1 MGMAVKLRI
10 LVFLLFCS
18 NLLGQASPAK
28 FYSVNSLFGISVRE
42 VNSVCG
48 DSNGFIWAS
57 SKTSILRLTE
67 DDYRIY
73 HLPYETPNVVM
84 VKLVNAP
91 SKLCAFTNNGQI
103 FTYNAIYDRFDLEVN
118 LNKALDDPFAGING
132 VLIDQRGG
140 YWISTMAGLYHYQK
154 GKFTLINGHA
164 FGNYCMTWQDGQHI
178 LLAGYG
184 GIWRLDTRTSASQNI
199 YANQSGDPL
208 FVSSVFY
215 DQAKNALWIGT
226 MSKGLY
232 LFDFHSGTLA
242 PVLASVFPRQPVL
255 AVERNSD
262 GTYLVGI
269 DGQGLWKLNEQADKV
284 ISVFKENADDPASIR
299 GNGVYD
305 IFPDQK
311 KRVWVSTISGGLSF
325 FDQESPLVTQVAHL
339 ANHTNSLINN
349 DVNSLIEDHAGKL
362 WFATNNGISCW
373 DQASDEWKHFYNN
386 KEKQAQVF
394 LTICEDNRGRIW
406 AGTYSSGVYVMDGLT
421 GKELAHYSRSE
432 GGLSV
437 VNNFILNIF
446 KDSQGDLWFAAAAP
460 EFISYR
466 MKDQQFK
473 VYPGLPVTCFAQLPD
488 DRLLLGCSNG
498 LSLLD
503 KKTGTVKKLLQDILV
518 RDMEIIG
525 DKVWIGTSG
534 SGLICYNYQNGRTE
548 KITTESGLPSDFV
561 NGIVH
566 TGHLLWL
573 GTENGLCRL
582 NLDDQTVITYANI
595 YSLSRNSFNNTAH
608 CKLKNGQL
616 AWGTNNGA
624 LIFSPDLISESS
636 SKGKII
642 FQDLTISGRSVRE
655 IPNFE
660 LKSPVDSLKD
670 IRLKYFQNTVS
681 LELLPLGI
689 SSGSKF
695 SWKMEGFDKQ
705 WSSPSANRIIT
716 YTNIPSGHFN
726 LKIRLYDGSS
736 SNVISERSLTLR
748 VIPPFWRTGWFSV
761 LVLVMISGM
770 IVLYFLYYTNR
781 LKQRHTE
788 EKVRFFTN
796 TAHDIRTSL
805 TLIKAPVDELS
816 RETHL
821 SESGRKYLQLAK
833 DQARQ
838 LSSVVTQLMDFQ
850 KADIGK
856 EQLVLS
862 MTDMVGF
869 ISNRAMMF
877 ESLAQSRNI
886 ELVFTTDQQH
896 YLSAVDETK
905 MEKVL
910 DNLISNAV
918 KYSHPG
924 SKVQITLKCSA
935 DQWSL
940 EVKDSGIGISK
951 KAQRMLFKEFY
962 RSDNAINSKVVGSGI
977 GLLLVKKY
985 VDLHHGTVSCESQEN
1000 VGSTFKIIIPA
1011 KKIPVVNNSILLT
1024 PDRSLEKDAIP
1035 VPILNGKEEAE
1046 SLASPEMKI
1055 LVVEDNDE
1063 LLHFMKSTLG
1073 REFSVLA
1080 AVDGKDAWNV
1090 IHENMPDLII
1100 SDVMMPNMDGYD
1112 LCHLIKSTYE
1122 TSHIPVILL
1131 TALSEKSEQL
1141 RGLGLGAD
1149 DYLTKPFDMGLLIQK
1164 IKTIIRNR
1172 RIVGEK
1178 AIKLVKANPLEP
1190 VLENRHND
1198 QFMRRMLEVVKANIS
1213 NAEFSKEDFASAMNV
1228 SSSLLYKKIKSL
1240 TDQSPTDFIKTYR
1253 LNQAREMLETGH
1265 HNVTEISEMCG
1276 FTSIGYFSTV
1286 FKKHYGKSPTEILN

>member
-1 MGMAVKLRI
+1 L
-10 LVFLLFCS
+10 LV
-18 NLLGQASPAK
+18 QASPAK
-28 FYSVNSLFGISVRE
+28 FYSINSLFGISVRE
-42 VNSVCG
+42 VNSVCD

-84 VKLVNAP
+84 VKLVNSH
-91 SKLCAFTNNGQI
+91 SKLCAYTNNGQI
-103 FTYNAIYDRFDLEVN
+103 FTYNAIFDRFDLEIN
-118 LNKALDDPFAGING
+118 LNKALDDKFPGING
-132 VLIDQRGG
+132 LLIDEAGD
-140 YWISTMAGLYHYQK
+140 YWISTLAGLYKYHA
-154 GKFTLINGHA
+154 GKFTLINEHSFA
-164 FGNYCMTWQDGQHI
+164 NYTMTWYDRQHFI
-178 LLAGYG
+178 LAGYG
-184 GIWRLDTRTSASQNI
+184 GLWMLDTQTSNSELI
-199 YANQSGDPL
+199 YANKSGYPL
-208 FVSSVFY
+208 FVSALFY
-215 DQAKNALWIGT
+215 DQRKNALWIGT
-226 MSKGLY
+226 MSRGLY
-232 LFDFHSGTLA
+232 VFDFPLKNLT
-242 PVLASVFPRQPVL
+242 PVLESVFPKQPIL
-255 AVERNSD
+255 AIEKNSD
-262 GTYLVGI
+262 GTYLIGI
-269 DGQGLWKLNEQADKV
+269 DGQGLWKLNEKADKV
-284 ISVFKENADDPASIR
+284 LSVFKENADDPYSIR

-305 IFPDQK
+305 LFLDQN
-311 KRVWVSTISGGLSF
+311 KRVWVGTISGGLSF

-339 ANHTNSLINN
+339 TNHVNSLINN
-349 DVNSLIEDHAGKL
+349 DVNSLIEDHTGKL

-373 DQASDEWKHFYNN
+373 DKSSDQWKHFYYN

-394 LTICEDNRGRIW
+394 LTICEDNQGRIW
-406 AGTYSSGVYVMDGLT
+406 AGTYSSGVYVIDSNT
-421 GKELAHYSRSE
+421 GKELAHYSRTE
-432 GGLSV
+432 GSASV

-446 KDSQGDLWFAAAAP
+446 KDKQGDLWFAAAAP

-466 MKDQQFK
+466 MKEKQFK
-473 VYPGLPVTCFAQLPD
+473 VYPGEPVTCFTQLSD
-488 DRLLLGCSNG
+488 DQLFLGCSNG
-498 LSLLD
+498 LTLMD
-503 KKTGTVKKLLQDILV
+503 KKTGTFKKLLQDVLV

-525 DKVWIGTSG
+525 DNIWIGTSG
-534 SGLICYNYQNGRTE
+534 SGLIRYNFKNGDTE
-548 KITTESGLPSDFV
+548 KFTTESGLPSNFV
-561 NGIVH
+561 NGVVR
-566 TGHLLWL
+566 TDNLLWL

-582 NLDDQTVITYANI
+582 NLNDKTVITYANI

-608 CKLKNGQL
+608 YKLRNGQL

-624 LIFSPDLISESS
+624 LIFSPDLISESP

-655 IPNFE
+655 LPAFE
-660 LKSPVDSLKD
+660 LKTPVDSLKD

-681 LELLPLGI
+681 LELLPIGI

-695 SWKMEGFDKQ
+695 SWKMEGFDLQ
-705 WSSPSANRIIT
+705 WSNPSANRIIT
-716 YTNIPSGHFN
+716 YTNLPSGHFN
-726 LKIRLYDGSS
+726 LKVRLYDGSS
-736 SNVISERSLTLR
+736 SNVISERSLVLR

-761 LVLVMISGM
+761 LVLVIVFGM

-838 LSSVVTQLMDFQ
+838 LTSVVTQLMDFQ

-856 EQLVLS
+856 EQLVLA
-862 MTDMVGF
+862 MTDIVSF
-869 ISNRAMMF
+869 VSNRVMMF
-877 ESLAQSRNI
+877 ESLANSRNI
-886 ELVFTTDQQH
+886 KLLFTTDQQH
-896 YLSAVDETK
+896 YLSAIDETK
-905 MEKVL
+905 MEKVV

-918 KYSHPG
+918 KYSHPD
-924 SKVQITLKCSA
+924 SKVYIHLKCSG

-985 VDLHHGTVSCESQEN
+985 VDLHQGNVSCESQEN
-1000 VGSTFKIIIPA
+1000 SGSTFKINLPA
-1011 KKIPVVNNSILLT
+1011 KKTAVVNNSTLLA
-1024 PDRSLEKDAIP
+1024 PEAVLQKDP
-1035 VPILNGKEEAE
+1035 MPEFILNGQEETE
-1046 SLASPEMKI
+1046 NLPSPEMKI

-1063 LLHFMKSTLG
+1063 LLNFMKGTLG
-1073 REFSVLA
+1073 REFSVLTA
-1080 AVDGKDAWNV
+1080 IDGKDAWNS
-1090 IHENMPDLII
+1090 IPEMMPDLII
-1100 SDVMMPNMDGYD
+1100 SDVMMPNMDGYE

-1149 DYLTKPFDMGLLIQK
+1149 DYLTKPFDMSLLIQK
-1164 IKTIIRNR
+1164 MKTIIRNR
-1172 RIVGEK
+1172 RMVGEK
-1178 AIKLVKANPLEP
+1178 AMKLVKNSPTEP
-1190 VLENRHND
+1190 ILENEHND
-1198 QFMRRMLEVVKANIS
+1198 QFMRKMLEVVKANVA
-1213 NAEFSKEDFASAMNV
+1213 NAEFTKDDFASAMNV

-1253 LNQAREMLETGH
+1253 LNYARELLETRR
-1265 HNVTEISEMCG
+1265 HNVTEVSELCG

-1286 FKKHYGKSPTEILN
+1286 FKKHYGKSPTEIFD